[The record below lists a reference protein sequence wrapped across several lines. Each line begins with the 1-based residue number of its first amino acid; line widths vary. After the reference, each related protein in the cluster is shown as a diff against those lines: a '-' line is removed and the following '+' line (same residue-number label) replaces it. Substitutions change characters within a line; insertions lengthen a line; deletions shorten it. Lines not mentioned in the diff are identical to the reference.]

1 MIGWLI
7 AAAIL
12 ILLWFLPLGIRV
24 IYNQNGIFADLLIG
38 LFPVRVYPGKKKTDS
53 KSEATG
59 RPAKSR
65 KQKTDDQKDQN
76 GGSYKDFVP
85 LVKMLVAFLGDFR
98 RKLLIK
104 RLEMKLVLA
113 GDDPCDLAVSYGN
126 TWAAVGSLFPQ
137 LERVFTIKKRDV
149 EVLCD
154 FTAEQTKVYARLDL
168 TLTVGHILCLGMRH
182 GVHILK
188 EYFRIMKL
196 RKGGTNNESKSS

>member
-7 AAAIL
+7 TAAIL

-38 LFPVRVYPGKKKTDS
+38 LISVRVYPGKKKTGKKTKTEDHSS
-53 KSEATG
+53 KT
-59 RPAKSR
+59 K
-65 KQKTDDQKDQN
+65 KQKKEQDDQT

-85 LVKMLVAFLGDFR
+85 LVKMIVAFLGDFR
-98 RKLLIK
+98 RKLIIK
-104 RLEMKLVLA
+104 RLVMKLVLA
-113 GDDPCDLAVSYGN
+113 GDDPCDLAVSYGS
-126 TWAAVGSLFPQ
+126 TWFALGSLFPQ

-154 FTAEQTKVYARLDL
+154 FTAEQTRVFARLDL
-168 TLTVGHILCLGMRH
+168 TLTVGRILCLGFGH
-182 GVHILK
+182 GIHILK
-188 EYFRIMKL
+188 EYFRVMKL

>member
-7 AAAIL
+7 TAVIL
-12 ILLWFLPLGIRV
+12 ILLWFLPLGVRV

-38 LFPVRVYPGKKKTDS
+38 FIPVKVYPGKKNNGEKS
-53 KSEATG
+53 KSKDT
-59 RPAKSR
+59 SS
-65 KQKTDDQKDQN
+65 KQESQKNKKEDRS

-85 LVKMLVAFLGDFR
+85 LIKMITAFLGDFR
-98 RKLLIK
+98 RKLVIK

-113 GDDPCDLAVSYGN
+113 GDDPCDLAVSYGSS
-126 TWAAVGSLFPQ
+126 WAAVGNLFPQ
-137 LERVFTIKKRDV
+137 LERFFTIKKRDV

-154 FTAEQTKVYARLDL
+154 FTAEQIRVFARLDL
-168 TLTVGHILCLGMRH
+168 TLTVGRILCLGFSH

-196 RKGGTNNESKSS
+196 RKGGMNNESKSS

>member
-12 ILLWFLPLGIRV
+12 VILWFLPLGIRV
-24 IYNQNGIFADLLIG
+24 IYHHAGIKADLLIG
-38 LFPVRVYPGKKKTDS
+38 WLPVRVYPKKGKTTEESATEDHASKTKKKN
-53 KSEATG
+53 A
-59 RPAKSR
+59 
-65 KQKTDDQKDQN
+65 DQEEQV

-85 LVKMLVAFLGDFR
+85 LVKMIVAFLGDFR

-104 RLEMKLVLA
+104 HLEMKLVLA
-113 GDDPCDLAVSYGN
+113 GDDPCDLAVTYGS
-126 TWAAVGSLFPQ
+126 TWAAVGNLFPQ
-137 LERVFTIKKRDV
+137 LERVFTIKKRNI

-154 FTAEQTKVYARLDL
+154 FTADKTLVFVRADL
-168 TLTVGHILCLGMRH
+168 TLTVGRILRLGLRH

-188 EYFRIMKL
+188 EYLRIMKL

>member
-7 AAAIL
+7 TAVIL
-12 ILLWFLPLGIRV
+12 ILLWFLPLGVRV
-24 IYNQNGIFADLLIG
+24 IYNQNGVFADLLIG
-38 LFPVRVYPGKKKTDS
+38 LIPVRVYPGKKGSVEES
-53 KSEATG
+53 KSKD
-59 RPAKSR
+59 PASKGK
-65 KQKTDDQKDQN
+65 KQKAKKEDQS

-85 LVKMLVAFLGDFR
+85 LIKMIAAFLGDFR
-98 RKLLIK
+98 RKLVIK
-104 RLEMKLVLA
+104 RLQMKLVLA

-126 TWAAVGSLFPQ
+126 SWAAVGSLFPQ
-137 LERVFTIKKRDV
+137 LERFFTIKKRDV

-154 FTAEQTKVYARLDL
+154 FTAEQIRVFARLDL
-168 TLTVGHILCLGMRH
+168 TLTVGRILCLGFSH

>member
-7 AAAIL
+7 TAVIL
-12 ILLWFLPLGIRV
+12 LLLWFLPLGVRV
-24 IYNQNGIFADLLIG
+24 VYNQNGIFADLLIG
-38 LFPVRVYPGKKKTDS
+38 LIPVSVYPAKEKNGKKTKSGDHTS
-53 KSEATG
+53 KG
-59 RPAKSR
+59 NQQKSKR
-65 KQKTDDQKDQN
+65 DDPS

-85 LVKMLVAFLGDFR
+85 LIKMIAAFLGDFR
-98 RKLLIK
+98 QKLVVR
-104 RLEMKLVLA
+104 RLEMKFVLA

-126 TWAAVGSLFPQ
+126 AWAAVGSLFPQ
-137 LERVFTIKKRDV
+137 LERFFTIKKRDV

-154 FTAEQTKVYARLDL
+154 FNADQIRVFARLDL
-168 TLTVGHILCLGMRH
+168 TLTVGRILCLGFSH